1 MSSPQSSRD
10 VRIGGGRST
19 FLVLA
24 GSAAFTI
31 FGVALIAAPHP
42 SVVPKVVGAL
52 TVAVFGSL
60 FYLGVRLL
68 RAGGMYVLTA
78 GGIRFPFHKW
88 PMLPWADVDGTRIVT
103 RRGRRY
109 LIVDARG
116 ADARVRHM
124 KSGARA
130 ARRNIRSGL
139 GLVPI
144 PEQMAPTTLEE
155 LQREIERRRTGSAT
169 AAAASVDQAVT
180 VLPAASAS
188 ATGGG
193 RYAAPATTR
202 ALRNVALAN
211 ALMLLL
217 AMLHYHAPSTHRA
230 FLLADA
236 VALLVGAAA
245 LQLERI
251 LAGSVTIVAAAI
263 FLVVLDLTVGNHA
276 LATRVGYLFFPICVL
291 LTALAVLPRRQQSS

>member
-1 MSSPQSSRD
+1 MSCPQSSRD

-19 FLVLA
+19 FVLLA

-42 SVVPKVVGAL
+42 SVIPKVVGGL
-52 TVAVFGSL
+52 TVALFGFFL
-60 FYLGVRLL
+60 YLGLRLL
-68 RAGGMYVLTA
+68 RAGGMYFLTA
-78 GGIRFPFHKW
+78 AGIRFPFHKW
-88 PMLPWADVDGTRIVT
+88 PMLPWADVQGTRIVT

-109 LIVDARG
+109 LTVDARD
-116 ADARVRHM
+116 ADARVRQM
-124 KSGARA
+124 KSGARV
-130 ARRNIRSGL
+130 ARRNVRTGL

-144 PEQMAPTTLEE
+144 PEQMAPTSLEE
-155 LQREIERRRTGSAT
+155 LQREIERRRISAAT
-169 AAAASVDQAVT
+169 AAALDQDVT
-180 VLPAASAS
+180 VLPVAAAS
-188 ATGGG
+188 ATGAG

-211 ALMLLL
+211 ALTLPL
-217 AMLHYHAPSTHRA
+217 AMLRYHAPPTLRA
-230 FLLADA
+230 FILVDA

-245 LQLERI
+245 LHLQRI

-276 LATRVGYLFFPICVL
+276 LATRVCYLFFPFCVL
-291 LTALAVLPRRQQSS
+291 LTALAAWPRRQRSS

>member
-19 FLVLA
+19 FVLLA

-52 TVAVFGSL
+52 TVAVFGFF

-78 GGIRFPFHKW
+78 AGIRFPFHKW
-88 PMLPWADVDGTRIVT
+88 PMLPWADVQGTRIVT

-109 LIVDARG
+109 LTVDARG

-124 KSGARA
+124 KSGARG
-130 ARRNIRSGL
+130 ARRNIRTGL

-144 PEQMAPTTLEE
+144 PEQMAPTSLEE
-155 LQREIERRRTGSAT
+155 LQREIERRRIGSAT

-180 VLPAASAS
+180 VLPVAAS

-211 ALMLLL
+211 ALTLTL
-217 AMLHYHAPSTHRA
+217 AMLRYHALSTPRA
-230 FLLADA
+230 LLIADA

-245 LQLERI
+245 LQLQRI

-276 LATRVGYLFFPICVL
+276 LATRVGYLFFPFCVL
-291 LTALAVLPRRQQSS
+291 LTALAAWPRHQRSS

>member
-10 VRIGGGRST
+10 VRIGDGRST
-19 FLVLA
+19 FLLLA

-42 SVVPKVVGAL
+42 SVIPKVVGAL
-52 TVAVFGSL
+52 TVALFGFF
-60 FYLGVRLL
+60 FYVGVRLL

-78 GGIRFPFHKW
+78 TGIRFPFHKW
-88 PMLPWADVDGTRIVT
+88 PMLPWADVQGTRIVT

-109 LIVDARG
+109 LTVDARG

-124 KSGARA
+124 KSGARG
-130 ARRNIRSGL
+130 ARRNIRTGL

-144 PEQMAPTTLEE
+144 PEQMAPTSLEE
-155 LQREIERRRTGSAT
+155 LQREIERRRTSSAT
-169 AAAASVDQAVT
+169 PAAASVDQGGT
-180 VLPAASAS
+180 VLPVAAASAD
-188 ATGGG
+188 GEG

-217 AMLHYHAPSTHRA
+217 AVLRYHAASSPRA
-230 FLLADA
+230 FLIADA

-245 LQLERI
+245 LHLQRI
-251 LAGSVTIVAAAI
+251 LAGSVTILAAAI

-276 LATRVGYLFFPICVL
+276 LATRVGYLFFPFCVL
-291 LTALAVLPRRQQSS
+291 LTALAAWPRRQRPS